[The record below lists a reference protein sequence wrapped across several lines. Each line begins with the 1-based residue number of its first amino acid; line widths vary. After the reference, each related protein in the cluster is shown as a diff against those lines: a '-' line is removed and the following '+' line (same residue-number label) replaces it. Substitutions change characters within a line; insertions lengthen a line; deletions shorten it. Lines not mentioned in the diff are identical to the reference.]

1 MDLDRNEA
9 IALKVLKAPPMDMDT
24 EQYTDWYRNLKR
36 EVETL
41 YRLDPKHIISIVGAE
56 NLNTNQPRLFMP
68 LMDGTL
74 KSLAVKRECA
84 GYEKDLCNIMTH
96 HMLQALDHLQLHNI
110 IHRDIKPAKIL

>member
-41 YRLDPKHIISIVGAE
+41 YRLDPVSATLMHAE
-56 NLNTNQPRLFMP
+56 
-68 LMDGTL
+68 MDR
-74 KSLAVKRECA
+74 S
-84 GYEKDLCNIMTH
+84 DLI
-96 HMLQALDHLQLHNI
+96 
-110 IHRDIKPAKIL
+110 KIL